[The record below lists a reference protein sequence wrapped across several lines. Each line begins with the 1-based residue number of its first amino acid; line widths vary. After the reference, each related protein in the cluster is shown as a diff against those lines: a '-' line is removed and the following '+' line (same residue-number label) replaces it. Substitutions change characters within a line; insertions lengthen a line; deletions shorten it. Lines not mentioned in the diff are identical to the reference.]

1 LNTPVVSRHGASTSA
16 DPPFTLTSTKLVLWD
31 LDGPL
36 FHTLP
41 VMRAAWQRV
50 RELYG
55 ISASFDDY
63 AEHLGRPF
71 LDILRILGL
80 DLPHDQP
87 ARIHSTYLIASEEH
101 AELATPP
108 PGVEDVLQWLDSHG
122 FGLGVVTSKSR
133 RTAGPL
139 LDRFSCPWAV
149 VRTPGRERGKPAPD
163 SLLLAVTDVGV
174 DPSEAVYIG
183 DMAVDQQAA
192 DRAGIP
198 YVHADWGYG
207 SPETPS
213 AVVLSD
219 PTELPAL
226 LPIRDCKAVGQG
238 AHEQ

>member
-1 LNTPVVSRHGASTSA
+1 MNTPVAPRDCASTSA
-16 DPPFTLTSTKLVLWD
+16 EPLTLTSTKLVLWD

-71 LDILRILGL
+71 VDILRILGL
-80 DLPHDQP
+80 DLPQDQP
-87 ARIHSTYLIASEEH
+87 ARIQSTYLTASQEN

-108 PGVEDVLQWLDSHG
+108 PGVEEVLQWLDSHG
-122 FGLGVVTSKSR
+122 FGLGVVTSKSW

-139 LDRFSCPWAV
+139 LDRFAVPWAV

-174 DPSEAVYIG
+174 DPCEALYIG

-192 DRAGIP
+192 NRAGIP

-207 SPETPS
+207 SPEPPC

-226 LPIRDCKAVGQG
+226 LPIRGAKTARQG
-238 AHEQ
+238 SHEQ